1 MASALTH
8 TESGCHGGRDGALLR
23 VQLAGNADAAGRA
36 RRELARLRTDLDSP
50 LLESVRLLVTELVT
64 NSIRHA
70 DASAIELAVA
80 VSDRDVHVEVANPG
94 GGFEPRPSGPED
106 SRLGLGTVP
115 GRPLVRRLGRGP
127 GLGVGLPARLVRDR
141 PRLSG

>member
-1 MASALTH
+1 MTSVLTH
-8 TESGCHGGRDGALLR
+8 TESGCHGGLDGELLR

-36 RRELARLRTDLDSP
+36 RRELARLRTDLDPP

-70 DASAIELAVA
+70 DAAAMELAVA

-94 GGFEPRPSGPED
+94 GGFEPRPSGPRSPIRAGD
-106 SRLGLGTVP
+106 CSWSTACPTTG
-115 GRPLVRRLGRGP
+115 
-127 GLGVGLPARLVRDR
+127 A
-141 PRLSG
+141 

>member
-8 TESGCHGGRDGALLR
+8 TESGCHGGRDGELLR

-36 RRELARLRTDLDSP
+36 RRELARLRTDLDP
-50 LLESVRLLVTELVT
+50 LLLESIRLLVTELVT

-80 VSDRDVHVEVANPG
+80 VSDRDVQVEVANPG

-106 SRLGLGTVP
+106 SDSGWGLF
-115 GRPLVRRLGRGP
+115 LV
-127 GLGVGLPARLVRDR
+127 D
-141 PRLSG
+141 RLSDDWGVAQDSGSGYQRVWFAIARA